1 MSDKIPQAEAERL
14 LKMLKHS
21 LAAAITFPLKGETE
35 TFEVIGDNK
44 KDAFV
49 IHIYRGNKNKLK
61 YNFGAQIKN
70 KGILLLELHISPSN
84 VHTNPDGEKIK
95 GNHWHIYSEQY
106 DRRFAYQAEKIESDK
121 FVENTL
127 AFLDR
132 FQVLDK
138 PEIHYQEEL

>member
-1 MSDKIPQAEAERL
+1 MSDKISQAEAERL
-14 LKMLKHS
+14 LNMLKHS
-21 LAAAITFPLKGETE
+21 LTDAITFPLKGETE

-44 KDAFV
+44 RDTFV
-49 IHIYRGNKNKLK
+49 VHIFRGNKNSLK

-70 KGILLLELHISPSN
+70 KSILLLELHINPSN
-84 VHTNPDGEKIK
+84 VHTNPDGEKVK

-106 DRRFAYQAEKIESDK
+106 GRRFAFQAENIESDK

-132 FQVLDK
+132 FHVLDN
-138 PEIHYQEEL
+138 PEISYQEEL

>member
-1 MSDKIPQAEAERL
+1 MSDKISQAEAERL
-14 LKMLKHS
+14 LKMLKHC
-21 LAAAITFPLKGETE
+21 LTDVITFPLKSETE

-44 KDAFV
+44 NDVFV
-49 IHIYRGNKNKLK
+49 IRIYHGNRNSLK

-70 KGILLLELHISPSN
+70 KSILLLELHINPSN
-84 VHTNPDGEKIK
+84 IHINPDGEKIK

-106 DRRFAYQAEKIESDK
+106 DRRFAFRAEDIESDK

-132 FQVLDK
+132 FHVLDN
-138 PEIHYQEEL
+138 PEINYQEEL